1 MRDAFTPA
9 WFDAQSAPS
18 LRRPAL
24 FAEAFRAAMADLDIE
39 VPRAQA
45 FQARM
50 LWVALPG
57 ARLASCFAT
66 GARFVRRGG
75 EDTPAGDDARGLIL
89 LRPVGG
95 SLPVEQCGRTVLL
108 NDRQGALISLA
119 HPFSYTAVDTVR
131 VDHLLMPS
139 GLAGAEGWTP
149 GLLPLPATDEASLL
163 LLVHYAGA
171 VLQGL
176 IPLQNAQ
183 HAALAGGH
191 MRDLARVV
199 FGLGATPVAAT
210 ASPATA
216 GSGRLAAL
224 KAAIAPHL
232 GRRDLGL
239 DMAARLLGV
248 TPRTVQKLF
257 EADGTTFSAH
267 VLACRLEAARA
278 ALEARDGPGAER
290 RVAAIAYEAGFGDLS
305 YFNRTFRARF
315 GLTPS
320 AWRRRAGGM
329 AG

>member
-9 WFDAQSAPS
+9 WFDAKGASS

-24 FAEAFRAAMADLDIE
+24 FAEAFRTAVTDLDIE
-39 VPRAQA
+39 VPHARA

-50 LWVALPG
+50 LWVSLPG

-66 GARFVRRGG
+66 GARFTGRGG
-75 EDTPAGDDARGLIL
+75 GDVLAGGDAHGLIL

-95 SLPVEQCGRTVLL
+95 SLPVEQCGRTVVLR
-108 NDRQGALISLA
+108 DRQGALISLA
-119 HPFSYTAVDTVR
+119 HPFSYNASDTVR

-139 GLAGAEGWTP
+139 GLAGPDGLAP
-149 GLLPLPATDEASLL
+149 GPLPLAATDEASLL

-176 IPLQNAQ
+176 IPLRNAQ

-191 MRDLARVV
+191 MRDLARVA
-199 FGLGATPVAAT
+199 FDLGSAAPAPVR
-210 ASPATA
+210 PAQA
-216 GSGRLAAL
+216 PGRLAVL
-224 KAAIAPHL
+224 KDAIAPHL
-232 GRRDLGL
+232 GRRDFSL

-248 TPRTVQKLF
+248 TPRYVQKLF
-257 EADGTTFSAH
+257 EADGTTFSAY
-267 VLACRLEAARA
+267 VLARRLDAARA
-278 ALEARDGPGAER
+278 ALDVPEGAQGR
-290 RVAAIAYEAGFGDLS
+290 LPVAAVAYEAGFGDLS

-320 AWRRRAGGM
+320 ACRRLARER
-329 AG
+329 